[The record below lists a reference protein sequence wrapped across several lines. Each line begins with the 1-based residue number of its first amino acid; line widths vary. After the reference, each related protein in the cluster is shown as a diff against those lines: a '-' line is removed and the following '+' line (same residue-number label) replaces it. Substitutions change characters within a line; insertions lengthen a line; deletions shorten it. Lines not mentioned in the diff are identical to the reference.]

1 MEVLLN
7 FRTKCRYGPSFPCI
21 VCHELKFRG
30 QVSAIKLDEIEDE
43 FVTGDFIRQQSKLFL
58 KHGSFHICTPCKS
71 KVSRGELPKLAA
83 RNSLNCPWDNV
94 PKQFLT
100 LNTVENSILAP
111 NLLLANV
118 HNVIP
123 EASDSK
129 RLVAVPV
136 STDEVGNRV
145 SSVTDTSGTLN
156 SMVQSNQINRPHG
169 PSHVRGRL
177 VKLAFAYLAGQ
188 QQNPYTVRD
197 DENSANK
204 IIQLEAFADE
214 RSLPDPVPLYD
225 SDTELEVADLSADPV
240 ECNRN
245 CLPQVKNVF
254 IPDGNMLPGSFGCP
268 VNFLDV
274 RHPYVTTM
282 PMFFP
287 EGRFGLHDPD
297 RVLPISEGE
306 FVLHHMRNVRKE
318 LLYSPLFISTAVY
331 RLETHRLISACH
343 ALRGYITSDNNVV
356 EWLPDARLRFMKL
369 VGSSDYY
376 KKQYLEMKAKSA
388 AFGFP
393 QIFYTF
399 TNTDRWEVTLASCL
413 MQEGHAV
420 WHVTEEEEL
429 DLLPGKEFTP
439 TQEEYA
445 VHTSNTGSSN
455 CPFHNDCRR
464 VNVGD
469 FMSQAQMAELLNRNI
484 YTVNRVFDQRARC
497 LVGKV
502 LSSSVNP
509 IQVKAYHDVKEFGD
523 ARGWA
528 HLHGVAW
535 RKLDT
540 TEAIFRKLHSGEQ
553 VSEKEKQDLAALA
566 ETVVC
571 VWLLPDRI
579 SSKFP
584 DLAGERASTIAGLAT
599 KYQCHGCTEKCERPQ
614 IVGCWYRFPREPSG
628 LTLIAAPP
636 PKRMPKE
643 VSAILLGRASAV
655 KKQSRPRL
663 FVLTHTNCKG

>member
-1 MEVLLN
+1 MKCLGCGTEFQRDLLLKKHLLATQACLEAMGGSIEAARKMIKSHKGKVRYGENPDPARERSRSRYASDPEKSREERNARYEENPEPDKERSRVRYEEQGEEIREKRRERYEENPEPDKERSRVRYEEQGEEIREHTNARYEGNPEPVKERSRVRYEEQGEEIREKRKERYKGNPEQEKEQKRVYYEEHVQERRDAIYAQRAATDSMEVLLN

-30 QVSAIKLDEIEDE
+30 QVSAIKLEDIEDE
-43 FVTGDFIRQQSKLFL
+43 FVTGNFIRRQSKLFL

-71 KVSRGELPKLAA
+71 KVSWGELPKLAA

-100 LNTVENSILAP
+100 LNAVENSILAP

-156 SMVQSNQINRPHG
+156 SMVQSNQINRPHE

-240 ECNRN
+240 ERNRN
-245 CLPQVKNVF
+245 CLPQVKTVF
-254 IPDGNMLPGSFGCP
+254 IPDGNVLPGSFGCP

-318 LLYSPLFISTAVY
+318 LLYSPLFISTAIY
-331 RLETHRLISACH
+331 RLEIHRLISACH
-343 ALRGYITSDNNVV
+343 ALRDI
-356 EWLPDARLRFMKL
+356 R
-369 VGSSDYY
+369 
-376 KKQYLEMKAKSA
+376 
-388 AFGFP
+388 
-393 QIFYTF
+393 
-399 TNTDRWEVTLASCL
+399 
-413 MQEGHAV
+413 
-420 WHVTEEEEL
+420 
-429 DLLPGKEFTP
+429 
-439 TQEEYA
+439 
-445 VHTSNTGSSN
+445 
-455 CPFHNDCRR
+455 
-464 VNVGD
+464 
-469 FMSQAQMAELLNRNI
+469 
-484 YTVNRVFDQRARC
+484 
-497 LVGKV
+497 
-502 LSSSVNP
+502 
-509 IQVKAYHDVKEFGD
+509 
-523 ARGWA
+523 
-528 HLHGVAW
+528 
-535 RKLDT
+535 
-540 TEAIFRKLHSGEQ
+540 
-553 VSEKEKQDLAALA
+553 
-566 ETVVC
+566 
-571 VWLLPDRI
+571 
-579 SSKFP
+579 
-584 DLAGERASTIAGLAT
+584 
-599 KYQCHGCTEKCERPQ
+599 
-614 IVGCWYRFPREPSG
+614 
-628 LTLIAAPP
+628 
-636 PKRMPKE
+636 
-643 VSAILLGRASAV
+643 
-655 KKQSRPRL
+655 
-663 FVLTHTNCKG
+663 